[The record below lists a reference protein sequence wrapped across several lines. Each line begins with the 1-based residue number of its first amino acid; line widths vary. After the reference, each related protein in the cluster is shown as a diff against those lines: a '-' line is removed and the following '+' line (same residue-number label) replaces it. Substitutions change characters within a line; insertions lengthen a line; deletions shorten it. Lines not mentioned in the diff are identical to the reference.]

1 MPHWLVLFLVVFLPL
16 QAQAAEPL
24 TMVTGPKTGTYYAIG
39 QDIAKVL
46 AGDGMEISIRE
57 SEGSIDNIKRMSE
70 AQSAMLGMMQSD
82 VLGFLSRSQTPESL
96 RMAARLRMVL
106 PLHEEEVHVLARRSI
121 ENWQGL
127 QGKRVA
133 IGEEASGNML
143 TAINLFA
150 LSEVEPAEMKKMP
163 PAEAVVAVLKGE
175 LDAVVFVGGKPVR
188 LFKNLENLTN
198 SQNQKFAGLLGQVHF
213 LPLDSARL
221 LEEYRPATITPQDYS
236 FLSSPVPTV
245 AVQAVL
251 VSFDVSASKD
261 RCKQLG
267 AFVAAL
273 REKLPELKNKGHSKW
288 KEVDFDA
295 SGGLWKKDA
304 CAWSDTPA
312 APVDDKKQL
321 LNILEKRR

>member
-1 MPHWLVLFLVVFLPL
+1 MPHWLVLFFIMFLPL

-39 QDIAKVL
+39 QDIAKAL
-46 AGDGMEISIRE
+46 DAEGMEISIRE
-57 SEGSIDNIKRMSE
+57 SEGSIDNIKRMNDM
-70 AQSAMLGMMQSD
+70 QGAMLGMVQSD

-96 RMAARLRMVL
+96 RMASRLRMVL

-150 LSEVEPAEMKKMP
+150 LSELEPAEMKKMP
-163 PAEAVVAVLKGE
+163 PAEGVVAVLKGE
-175 LDAVVFVGGKPVR
+175 LDAVIFVGGKPVR
-188 LFKNLENLTN
+188 LFKNLENLTD
-198 SQNQKFAGLLGQVHF
+198 SQNQKFTGLLSQVHF
-213 LPLDSARL
+213 LPLDNARL
-221 LEEYRPATITPQDYS
+221 LEEYRPATITAQDYS
-236 FLSSPVPTV
+236 FVSSPVPTV

-251 VSFDVSASKD
+251 VSFDVSASKE

-267 AFVAAL
+267 AFTAAL
-273 REKLPELKNKGHSKW
+273 RDKLSELKNKGHSKW
-288 KEVDFDA
+288 NDVDVDN

-304 CAWSDTPA
+304 CAWPDTPA
-312 APVDDKKQL
+312 SPVDDKKQL
-321 LNILEKRR
+321 LNILEKRG